1 MNLKK
6 EICAAFC
13 DGLLV
18 REIPVGY
25 AISTPVTW
33 FSGDNISFYAR
44 IEGER
49 GRLEDSGTLLFDL
62 EGQGVDFSSDSRTE
76 ILSGL
81 LKEHGIVLSDEDG
94 VFCTDWVP
102 KHEIASQSLSFLTFL
117 TRVQD
122 LLFLNR
128 DVVKN
133 TFKEDLKSALE
144 EKFGESSIS
153 VSEALIP
160 NLPHYTVDIVVRS
173 ITGKIAA
180 IFPATNDVTVLRAV
194 LFAMEVQKHHVEGV
208 VPFLIYESLDRSAI
222 TQQSREIA
230 LNSDLTPAVWSGG
243 RDEVVQKVQRY
254 VQ

>member
-18 REIPVGY
+18 RDVPVGY

-33 FSGDNISFYAR
+33 FSGDTISFYAR
-44 IEGER
+44 VEGER
-49 GRLEDSGTLLFDL
+49 ARLEDSGTLLFDL
-62 EGQGVDFSSDSRTE
+62 EGQGVDFSSDNRME

-81 LKEHGIVLSDEDG
+81 MKDHGVVLSEEDG

-102 KHEIASQSLSFLTFL
+102 KGAISTLAIPFLTFL
-117 TRVQD
+117 ARVQD

-128 DVVKN
+128 DVVKS
-133 TFKEDLKSALE
+133 TFTEDLKSALE
-144 EKFGESSIS
+144 DDFGDSAVS
-153 VSEALIP
+153 VSEALIST
-160 NLPHYTVDIVVRS
+160 LPHYTVDIVVRTP
-173 ITGKIAA
+173 IGKTAA
-180 IFPATNDVTVLRAV
+180 IFPATNDVAVLRAV
-194 LFAMEVQKHHVEGV
+194 LFAMELQKHRVEGV
-208 VPFLIYESLDRSAI
+208 VPFLIYENMDRGAI

-243 RDEVVQKVQRY
+243 REEVIQKVRRY